1 MQALVSL
8 TNSLYVT
15 GNSILNQL
23 AISGKCACNE
33 VIVTSGG
40 VYIKTKTLF
49 SYKDTFYDRHLVFV
63 EWIHNLGSH
72 LMKGII
78 SPS

>member
-1 MQALVSL
+1 MKMQALVSL

-23 AISGKCACNE
+23 AISGKRACNE

-49 SYKDTFYDRHLVFV
+49 SYKDTHFMTGTWCLLSGY
-63 EWIHNLGSH
+63 
-72 LMKGII
+72 II
-78 SPS
+78 